1 MSALAFTRP
10 QRGIGIA
17 EILVALTLGLL
28 VTLAAS
34 AMLLVANRDFVNHG
48 ANARLT
54 DGGRYA
60 LELVE
65 QGLRQSAWT
74 DLETGT
80 GTAADAAPAITGLDN
95 RSLTRTAA
103 GLGGAVAGINGSD
116 VLALRFSGA
125 GNVAGYASVIDCAG
139 FAAGTAQDGWSIFY
153 VGMADDGE
161 SELRCKYVA
170 QSGNWNADAIVRGVD
185 SFQVLYGVDTDE
197 PRDGIPNR
205 YLNASGIA
213 ALDGA
218 LALAGAT
225 PAEQAADLR
234 RRTWWKRVATVRVA
248 LLLHGETGSRPA
260 SLPARY
266 ELFGAAYGDALDAG
280 TQIDEARLP
289 EALRWRARRVF
300 ETAVLLRN
308 RDG

>member
-1 MSALAFTRP
+1 MTLRD
-10 QRGIGIA
+10 QRGVGMA

-34 AMLLVANRDFVNHG
+34 AMLLVANRDFINHG
-48 ANARLT
+48 ASARLN

-65 QGLRQSAWT
+65 QGLRQAAWQ

-80 GTAADAAPAITGLDN
+80 GAAADEAPSITGLDD
-95 RSLTRTAA
+95 RSLTRMGN
-103 GLGGAVAGINGSD
+103 GLSGAVASVNGSD

-139 FAAGTAQDGWSIFY
+139 FAVGTAQAGWSIFY
-153 VGMADDGE
+153 VGVADDGE
-161 SELRCKYVA
+161 TELRCKYIA
-170 QSGNWNADAIVRGVD
+170 QSGNWNADAVVRGVD

-197 PRDGIPNR
+197 PRDGVPNR
-205 YLNASGIA
+205 YLNASGITALDA
-213 ALDGA
+213 ALV
-218 LALAGAT
+218 LVGAT
-225 PAEQAADLR
+225 PAERAQDGR
-234 RRTWWKRVATVRVA
+234 RRTHWKRVAAVRVA
-248 LLLHGETGSRPA
+248 LLLHGEAGSRSA
-260 SLPARY
+260 SLPMRHD
-266 ELFGAAYGDALDAG
+266 LFGAAYAMPGDAG

-289 EALRWRARRVF
+289 EALRWRVRRLF

-308 RDG
+308 RDGG